1 MATRNGSARWTGDL
15 SSGAGRVTV
24 GERAWTG
31 EYSFASRFEDGTGT
45 NPEELIAAAHA
56 GCFSMAL
63 ALALSEAGHAPAF
76 IETVARVH
84 LRPVDGTPTIVQI
97 DLETR
102 GDAEGLGEM
111 RFRELAETAKAGCV
125 VSRALAGVERI
136 TVSATLVSQARAAS
150 TR

>member
-15 SSGAGRVTV
+15 SNGAGRVTV
-24 GERAWTG
+24 GDSAWTSD
-31 EYSFASRFEDGTGT
+31 YSFASRFEDGTGT

-63 ALALSEAGHAPAF
+63 AHALSEAGHAPAS
-76 IETVARVH
+76 IETVARVQ
-84 LRPVDGTPTIVQI
+84 LRPVDGNPTIAQI

-102 GDAEGLGEM
+102 GDVEGLDEM
-111 RFRELAETAKAGCV
+111 RFHEFAESAKAGCA

-136 TVSATLVSQARAAS
+136 SVSATLVSQARASSA
-150 TR
+150 R

>member
-24 GERAWTG
+24 GESAWTG
-31 EYSFASRFEDGTGT
+31 DYSFASRFEDGTGT

-63 ALALSEAGHAPAF
+63 AHVLSEAGHVPAS
-76 IETVARVH
+76 IETVARVR

-102 GDAEGLGEM
+102 GDAEGVDEA
-111 RFRELAETAKAGCV
+111 RFRELAETAKAGCA

-136 TVSATLVSQARAAS
+136 SVSATLVSQAGAS
-150 TR
+150 SAR

>member
-24 GERAWTG
+24 GDGAWTSA
-31 EYSFASRFEDGTGT
+31 YSFASRFDDGAGT

-63 ALALSEAGHAPAF
+63 CHVLTEAGHPPRS

-84 LRPVDGTPTIVQI
+84 LRLVDGAPTIQQI

-102 GDAEGLGEM
+102 GDAPGLDEE
-111 RFRELAETAKAGCV
+111 RFRELSETAKAACA
-125 VSRALAGVERI
+125 VSRALRGVERI
-136 TVSATLVSQARAAS
+136 GVSATVAAPPAA
-150 TR
+150 

>member
-1 MATRNGSARWTGDL
+1 MTTRNGSARWTGDL
-15 SSGAGRVTV
+15 SSGSGRVTV
-24 GERAWTG
+24 GERAWTSD
-31 EYSFASRFEDGTGT
+31 YSFASRFEDGTGT

-63 ALALSEAGHAPAF
+63 AHALSEAGHAPAF
-76 IETVARVH
+76 IETRARVR

-102 GDAEGLGEM
+102 GDAEGLDET
-111 RFRELAETAKAGCV
+111 RFREFAETAKAGCA

-136 TVSATLVSQARAAS
+136 SVSATLAPLGVSS
-150 TR
+150 